1 MDSNTCSHCGK
12 VGHWQKDC
20 YKKLTYRF
28 DRLKRTILRIR
39 LTALE
44 LMRQIRAQ
52 YPGATLG
59 RQAGHYPTPAVKGMS
74 QGVVRKTL
82 TMGEGFGGGRF
93 KVLYGPSF

>member
-1 MDSNTCSHCGK
+1 
-12 VGHWQKDC
+12 
-20 YKKLTYRF
+20 
-28 DRLKRTILRIR
+28 
-39 LTALE
+39 
-44 LMRQIRAQ
+44 MRQIRAQ

-59 RQAGHYPTPAVKGMS
+59 GQAGHYPTPAVKGMS